1 MHVTSLGRPGDA
13 STTSFILTF
22 DHPGEKGKPF
32 DSLYWGVAITL
43 LLFCLFCLIAAMVV
57 WKRKHNYDLYDDDD
71 EGYEGEAFF
80 LPVSQQFWPQQ
91 SQQAPTQ
98 LLPQQPPTQL
108 LPQPHSHLPTQMQTQ
123 LQTHQN
129 SGSPQPRS
137 PSSGQPHAANE
148 LQANRSPS
156 FVATP
161 RPFQQ
166 GAWPPPE

>member
-1 MHVTSLGRPGDA
+1 VHVTSWGRPGDA
-13 STTSFILTF
+13 STTSLILTF
-22 DHPGEKGKPF
+22 DHPDEKGNSF

-57 WKRKHNYDLYDDDD
+57 WKRKHKYDLYDDD

-108 LPQPHSHLPTQMQTQ
+108 LPQPHSQLHQMQTQ
-123 LQTHQN
+123 L
-129 SGSPQPRS
+129 SPMPRS
-137 PSSGQPHAANE
+137 PSSGPPHVANE